1 MSKSELSVN
10 SQFYQEIRMS
20 DGGAGLH
27 PESVFSLL
35 TVIETLPT
43 SSGISS
49 LSGDFISS
57 L

>member
-1 MSKSELSVN
+1 
-10 SQFYQEIRMS
+10 MS
-20 DGGAGLH
+20 DGDAGLH

-43 SSGISS
+43 SSGVPS